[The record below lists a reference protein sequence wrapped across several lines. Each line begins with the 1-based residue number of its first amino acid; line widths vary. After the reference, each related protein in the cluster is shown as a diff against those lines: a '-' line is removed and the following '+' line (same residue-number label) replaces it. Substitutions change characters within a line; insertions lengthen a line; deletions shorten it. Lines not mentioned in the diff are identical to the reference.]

1 MAAFILSCFV
11 VFILAFIAKLIYEV
25 QQNKKQNKIE
35 VTEALDY
42 VGGPT
47 SSILT
52 PEEVD
57 KFQTLAGIKPHDS
70 QKGTNDLVNIMAK
83 AEEIKKAGFPPQSES
98 IPVQSF
104 PITKIQVNQSTDPL
118 SEIPLSRVSKEG
130 KEKMAEIAKQDI
142 AKQVEVNAETI
153 AKLQPKVETKPKKK
167 TAKPK
172 VTKAAPK
179 KKATKKKKE
188 NE

>member
-1 MAAFILSCFV
+1 MATFILTCFV
-11 VFILAFIAKLIYEV
+11 VFILAFIAKLIYDV
-25 QQNKKQNKIE
+25 QQNKKQDKEIDE
-35 VTEALDY
+35 LCKTEAEFELK
-42 VGGPT
+42 
-47 SSILT
+47 
-52 PEEVD
+52 D
-57 KFQTLAGIKPHDS
+57 KFQKLAGITENDV
-70 QKGTNDLVNIMAK
+70 QKGTDHLTEKIETLRESFKDV
-83 AEEIKKAGFPPQSES
+83 EFPAQSES

-142 AKQVEVNAETI
+142 VKTLEENAS
-153 AKLQPKVETKPKKK
+153 KLQSINLDEVVEKPKKK
-167 TAKPK
+167 SAKPK